1 MTSEERLKIIRDN
14 DRREIAAV
22 VGPSTFVL
30 AEIQE
35 PGTLFDANLYTATRI
50 ILPESLND
58 DPQSLQVDDAE
69 SERLAEEF
77 AGNLFNDND
86 SVIVNGVPA
95 AHEGS
100 I

>member
-1 MTSEERLKIIRDN
+1 MTSEERLKIIHDN

-22 VGPSTFVL
+22 VGPSTFVP
-30 AEIQE
+30 AEIQK
-35 PGTLFDANLYTATRI
+35 PGTLFDTSPYRATRI

-77 AGNLFNDND
+77 AGYLLND